1 MTVLEQDLHT
11 TGAYLVSEANGFRSR
26 GTGIISS
33 GAGKLKAG
41 TVLGRKTKGA
51 LSAAAVAGV
60 PAPAGATITASPTVT
75 AGVTKPGVHIFRCE
89 TAGVTGTWQHE
100 DPDGVYVGTAT
111 TGTAYTGQ
119 GMALTITDSGTDPA
133 IGEVFKVT
141 VAQAAG
147 DNEYL
152 PHDPAAT
159 DGTEV
164 ASAILY
170 EGCDAT
176 SIDVKRTLTLR
187 DTEVT
192 AAELVWKDG
201 LTTNQKTAALAS
213 LATLGI
219 IAR

>member
-11 TGAYLVSEANGFRSR
+11 TGAYLISEASGFRSR

-41 TVLGRKTKGA
+41 TVLGQKTKGA
-51 LSAAAVAGV
+51 LSAAATAGL
-60 PAPAGATITASPTVT
+60 PAPAGATITASPSVT
-75 AGVTKPGVHIFRCE
+75 AGTTKPGVHIFRCE
-89 TAGVTGTWQHE
+89 TSGATGTWQHE

-119 GMALTITDSGTDPA
+119 GMTLTITDTATDPA

-141 VAQAAG
+141 VTQASG
-147 DNEYL
+147 DNEYVV
-152 PHDPAAT
+152 HDPAAT
-159 DGTEV
+159 NGAEV
-164 ASAILY
+164 AAAILY

-176 SIDVKRTLTLR
+176 SVDVKRTLTLR

-192 AAELVWKDG
+192 AGELVWKDG
-201 LTTNQKTAALAS
+201 MTSDQKTAALAS
-213 LATLGI
+213 LATRGI